1 VYVDT
6 KICLTATLS
15 LALRAFCVNRCAAF
29 LAQTLRAFLTRPL
42 NSCVKQLLVLC
53 VFLATFATAETPTSE
68 PDSEVYIAPPDINLT
83 TARLLPQYT
92 LREEIYGVQTLHDE
106 LVGRKPY
113 EGMFD
118 DVEFK
123 EPATGADITV
133 FWLLQALDVYT
144 TLEATGYRC
153 VVEVNPL
160 LPTKPT
166 FEEIVLLKMVP
177 HLFWDIEDMQ
187 AVDLAT
193 VNAITGLIVANNV
206 DVASSAKKMCP

>member
-1 VYVDT
+1 M
-6 KICLTATLS
+6 
-15 LALRAFCVNRCAAF
+15 
-29 LAQTLRAFLTRPL
+29 
-42 NSCVKQLLVLC
+42 
-53 VFLATFATAETPTSE
+53 LATFAHAEDTAEPTQ
-68 PDSEVYIAPPDINLT
+68 EVYIAPIDISIQ

-92 LREEIYGVQTLHDE
+92 LREEIYGVQQLHDE
-106 LVGRKPY
+106 LVGRRPY

-133 FWLLQALDVYT
+133 YWLLQALDVYT

-166 FEEIVLLKMVP
+166 FEEIVLLKMIP

-206 DVASSAKKMCP
+206 DVASRAKKICP